1 MWIPLVN
8 GQQREMVP
16 LSTWDNLGCRY
27 IAYALEP
34 LLVKPGFDILLT
46 QASLAHY
53 VGWPHQ
59 LILDVRSL
67 QFNKQGDV
75 VVCSPFDGAKIK
87 VSSDQLRLLIES
99 LKPDGVVGA
108 ITGAVGMTTGSV
120 GWAKEPCDEPSGYC
134 EFSGRRAHHRS
145 ELPVGTS
152 PWEYQQPEGSSQGS
166 FAHPTSSAPNERQL
180 QTSSSLNKQP
190 LHTSST
196 TEHFISETPLQM
208 ATKGE
213 IFTDTATINITDP
226 IHQTSTEVIQKNCRC
241 EVCSLGLTKS
251 YLFHLWFHVPG
262 LCQRFLVQ
270 HNATVFFDC
279 NSHQLSL

>member
-34 LLVKPGFDILLT
+34 LLVKPGLEVLLT
-46 QASLAHY
+46 QVSLAQY
-53 VGWPHQ
+53 VGWPYQ
-59 LILDVRSL
+59 LILDVRRL
-67 QFNKQGDV
+67 QFNQHGDV

-87 VSSDQLRLLIES
+87 VSGDQLALLIES
-99 LKPDGVVGA
+99 LKPDKVVG
-108 ITGAVGMTTGSV
+108 ITTGA
-120 GWAKEPCDEPSGYC
+120 A
-134 EFSGRRAHHRS
+134 RS
-145 ELPVGTS
+145 ER
-152 PWEYQQPEGSSQGS
+152 
-166 FAHPTSSAPNERQL
+166 AL
-180 QTSSSLNKQP
+180 QTSHVP
-190 LHTSST
+190 
-196 TEHFISETPLQM
+196 EHFISERPLQM

-213 IFTDTATINITDP
+213 IFTETAIINITDS

-251 YLFHLWFHVPG
+251 YLFHLWCHVPG

-279 NSHQLSL
+279 NSRQLSL